1 MNVAKMRIFG
11 YQNMV
16 FARIG
21 IWYMAKYGIA
31 RKRNEDYNDVLS
43 HMRTRVRFS
52 LLTSVLVAIRGE
64 RGKRGPSAKPLS
76 STSFNL
82 ITEASEYES
91 F

>member
-1 MNVAKMRIFG
+1 
-11 YQNMV
+11 
-16 FARIG
+16 
-21 IWYMAKYGIA
+21 MAKYGIA
-31 RKRNEDYNDVLS
+31 RKRNGDYNDVLS

-64 RGKRGPSAKPLS
+64 RGKRGTSAKPLS

-82 ITEASEYES
+82 IPEASEYES